1 MIETSATVA
10 ALTAGIIHVQGA
22 ISGVNRDKV
31 NPHFKNRYAT
41 LENVIDTARPALQ
54 EAKIAFVQAPG
65 QVVDGAVEITTMLV
79 HESGEWM
86 RSTLHVPLGKRDAQG
101 VGSAITYGCRY
112 SLMAMLGLPPTDD
125 DDGEAASQPAPR
137 RQIAPPPPDDTYAP
151 PPRRKSG
158 LPETGWREDG
168 SRTSFWL
175 KKSIEVAELRTHLQE
190 DAADCHTILALDKLR
205 EFYRG
210 KARELKFNR
219 QFMDVLR
226 EEFDAIERRI
236 MDDLDSAQLAEVP
249 LKDVLQHS
257 LRRTADEEAAMIDQR
272 NAEERAAL
280 MNHPAN
286 V

>member
-31 NPHFKNRYAT
+31 NPHFKTRYAT

-125 DDGEAASQPAPR
+125 DDGAAASAPYKPDNKMPAPEKPKR
-137 RQIAPPPPDDTYAP
+137 TVGYRA
-151 PPRRKSG
+151 
-158 LPETGWREDG
+158 DG
-168 SRTSFWL
+168 ART
-175 KKSIEVAELRTHLQE
+175 
-190 DAADCHTILALDKLR
+190 
-205 EFYRG
+205 
-210 KARELKFNR
+210 
-219 QFMDVLR
+219 
-226 EEFDAIERRI
+226 
-236 MDDLDSAQLAEVP
+236 P
-249 LKDVLQHS
+249 HS
-257 LRRTADEEAAMIDQR
+257 LRQAGVWPQFEGDLKGCDTISDLNKVALHWSAVAHDKNEPWPHEWIELAKDEINAYREAMLQARPSAETEAAMIDRR

-280 MNHPAN
+280 AIHPVN
-286 V
+286 GG